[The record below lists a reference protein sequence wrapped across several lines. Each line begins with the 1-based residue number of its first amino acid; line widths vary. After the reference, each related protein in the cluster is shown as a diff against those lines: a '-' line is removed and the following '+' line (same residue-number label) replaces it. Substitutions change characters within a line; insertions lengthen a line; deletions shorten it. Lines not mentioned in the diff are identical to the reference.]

1 MLKVDSFCLLDD
13 SMKTLR
19 FVAHWSASVR
29 QGFVGAFVVGSLL
42 WVMQP
47 ANAHG
52 DVRGDAAMP
61 DTISAMGP
69 QMTFIDQR
77 VAAAVRNGDPTSPR
91 RDSALMTMSPRTW
104 MP

>member
-1 MLKVDSFCLLDD
+1 
-13 SMKTLR
+13 MKTLR

-69 QMTFIDQR
+69 Q
-77 VAAAVRNGDPTSPR
+77 
-91 RDSALMTMSPRTW
+91 
-104 MP
+104 

>member
-29 QGFVGAFVVGSLL
+29 QGFVGAFVVGSLF

-52 DVRGDAAMP
+52 DVRGTAD
-61 DTISAMGP
+61 DGLSISELRLLYAMGIP
-69 QMTFIDQR
+69 HRLGGI
-77 VAAAVRNGDPTSPR
+77 PH
-91 RDSALMTMSPRTW
+91 
-104 MP
+104 